1 MITASYQVTAPRTV
15 AVKFHEI
22 SARNRVWVRPTH
34 MSICH
39 ADQRYYQGKRPQAI
53 LEKKFPMALIH
64 EAVGVVVRDDSGAFQ
79 AGTPVAMIPNIP
91 GKPIAGVYENYAP
104 GFTFLSSGA
113 DGFMREIVDL
123 PARQLVQIPQ
133 ASPLTSQTEM
143 TSVACHAVSRWRT
156 LADTD
161 RTTVGI
167 WGDGSVGYILASVL
181 RELHPELEII
191 VIGVNPPK
199 LDYFSMANATYLAGN
214 LPENFS
220 VDYAFECAGGEG
232 SVSAINEIVEV
243 IKPQAVLTLM
253 GVTENP
259 VGIATRT
266 VLEKGLT
273 LVGSSRSG
281 RLDFEKAAS
290 LWEKDSFCARISR
303 IIFEDSPVRDVDG
316 IHRVFGNDLS
326 STFKTAFSWEI

>member
-1 MITASYQVTAPRTV
+1 
-15 AVKFHEI
+15 
-22 SARNRVWVRPTH
+22 
-34 MSICH
+34 
-39 ADQRYYQGKRPQAI
+39 
-53 LEKKFPMALIH
+53 
-64 EAVGVVVRDDSGAFQ
+64 
-79 AGTPVAMIPNIP
+79 
-91 GKPIAGVYENYAP
+91 
-104 GFTFLSSGA
+104 
-113 DGFMREIVDL
+113 
-123 PARQLVQIPQ
+123 
-133 ASPLTSQTEM
+133 
-143 TSVACHAVSRWRT
+143 
-156 LADTD
+156 
-161 RTTVGI
+161 
-167 WGDGSVGYILASVL
+167 
-181 RELHPELEII
+181 
-191 VIGVNPPK
+191 
-199 LDYFSMANATYLAGN
+199 MANATYLAGN

-243 IKPQAVLTLM
+243 IKPQGVLTLM